1 MTNAII
7 ARVNGADMTL
17 CVHRE
22 DLPYFEARF
31 GGAYALYKRIAA
43 GGWKASD
50 LLDIL
55 RFASG
60 PRPHGDPMFAHLDAA
75 FLKLRGGGKVCTIEA
90 AFLAN
95 GPAIYAPLVLQ
106 VLAAALFQLKP
117 AEMTFTDEAVDV
129 GAR

>member
-1 MTNAII
+1 MPTAII
-7 ARVNGADMTL
+7 ARVNGADMTF
-17 CVHRE
+17 CIHRE
-22 DLPYFEARF
+22 DLTHFEARF

-43 GGWKASD
+43 GAWKTSD

-60 PRPHGDPMFAHLDAA
+60 PRPTGDPMFAHLDTAI
-75 FLKLRGGGKVCTIEA
+75 LKLRGGGKACPIESA
-90 AFLAN
+90 LLAN

-117 AEMTFTDEAVDV
+117 NELAFTDEVVDV
-129 GAR
+129 GA